1 MKKQLQIFDSS
12 AGTVEK
18 RPTRLLDSQKNSLLE
33 KYTNIL
39 LDSRNIFLP
48 FIKLNENQKKEAK
61 PIIKKDLARVIES
74 EKNSYHMA
82 VEMNRKNRERFFEYD
97 SGSHDFLDILHDL
110 KKDVKK
116 QIEKNIKK
124 WVKMRNL
131 APKKI
136 KGDSVN
142 YGNQIVTIKSIDKEL
157 ATYKIGSLGL
167 DFEVPFEEID

>member
-1 MKKQLQIFDSS
+1 MKKQLKIFDSS

-18 RPTRLLDSQKNSLLE
+18 RPSGLLDSQKNSLLE

-61 PIIKKDLARVIES
+61 PIIKKDLARVIET
-74 EKNSYHMA
+74 KKIPYDMA
-82 VEMNRKNRERFFEYD
+82 VAMNRKNRERFFEYD
-97 SGSHDFLDILHDL
+97 SVSEYFLDILHDL
-110 KKDVKK
+110 KNDVKK

-131 APKKI
+131 TPKKI

-142 YGNQIVTIKSIDKEL
+142 YRNQIVTIKSINKEL